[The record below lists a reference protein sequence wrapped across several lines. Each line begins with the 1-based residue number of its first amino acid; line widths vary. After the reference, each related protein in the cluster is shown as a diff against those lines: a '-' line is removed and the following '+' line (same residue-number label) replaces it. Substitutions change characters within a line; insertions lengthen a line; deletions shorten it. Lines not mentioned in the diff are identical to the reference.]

1 MEIHE
6 DCKKSF
12 IAQNP
17 DLSYKKN
24 NYSFNSKDQCGK
36 YVFNLMIV
44 ALAFS
49 VLFISFCIAF
59 FSKLGSFW
67 LLSASIVSLTIA
79 VSCFIPAYLKVKE
92 GPIVG
97 IYALSQL
104 MANRKRTPHVMTP
117 QTVIE
122 KSIVN
127 DLEAEYVQIKTE
139 VYDLM
144 QNHKLRLT
152 RDTYSRQNVN
162 IGSDITRVCDEN
174 NENCQE
180 KGWEIFNVNIGK
192 NFAKQSEQYLPS
204 LVKILKHYHQDLL
217 SCVISVLPGKTKIP
231 PHVGY
236 SSFVK
241 RLMLGIEIPKNAE
254 GCYLCVNGQKNV
266 WREGKTLL
274 WDDVFAHAVYNE
286 TDERRIVI
294 YMDIRRYSES
304 RFVNWVGDKL
314 LTLVSNSEIIKK
326 EILDTEKKVD
336 IT

>member
-97 IYALSQL
+97 IYVWSQL
-104 MANRKRTPHVMTP
+104 MAITSRLRGRVFRGPRYTRFVVMR
-117 QTVIE
+117 
-122 KSIVN
+122 
-127 DLEAEYVQIKTE
+127 AAH
-139 VYDLM
+139 M
-144 QNHKLRLT
+144 
-152 RDTYSRQNVN
+152 
-162 IGSDITRVCDEN
+162 
-174 NENCQE
+174 
-180 KGWEIFNVNIGK
+180 F
-192 NFAKQSEQYLPS
+192 PS
-204 LVKILKHYHQDLL
+204 LSYEF
-217 SCVISVLPGKTKIP
+217 SISAPRK
-231 PHVGY
+231 
-236 SSFVK
+236 
-241 RLMLGIEIPKNAE
+241 A
-254 GCYLCVNGQKNV
+254 
-266 WREGKTLL
+266 
-274 WDDVFAHAVYNE
+274 AV
-286 TDERRIVI
+286 TPSLI
-294 YMDIRRYSES
+294 
-304 RFVNWVGDKL
+304 
-314 LTLVSNSEIIKK
+314 
-326 EILDTEKKVD
+326 
-336 IT
+336 